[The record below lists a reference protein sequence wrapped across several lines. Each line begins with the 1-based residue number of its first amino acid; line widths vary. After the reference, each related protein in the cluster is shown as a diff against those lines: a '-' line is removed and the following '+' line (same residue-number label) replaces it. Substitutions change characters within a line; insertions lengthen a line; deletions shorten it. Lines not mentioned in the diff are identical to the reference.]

1 MTDSP
6 TRSQFEDFIY
16 NEVALI
22 DEWRL
27 DEWLALFAEDATYH
41 VPPTGTHDQ
50 DPSKVLFYVA
60 DDYKRLQQ
68 RVVRLN
74 KREAHVEF
82 PHSLLRH
89 AITNVRVLK
98 AENGV
103 ADVTCNF
110 ITYRSKNKT
119 VETYFGMSVYKIDY
133 SSKSWK
139 IKAKRSELDMDMLYP
154 GKVSVII

>member
-1 MTDSP
+1 MTATP

-16 NEVALI
+16 NEVALV

-50 DPSKVLFYVA
+50 DPGKVLFYVA
-60 DDYKRLQQ
+60 DDYERLKQ
-68 RVVRLN
+68 RVIRLN

-89 AITNVRVLK
+89 SITNVRILK
-98 AENGV
+98 AEDGV
-103 ADVTCNF
+103 AEVTCNF
-110 ITYRSKNKT
+110 ITHRSKNKT
-119 VETYFGMSVYKIDY
+119 VETYFGMNVYTIDY
-133 SSKSWK
+133 SGEVWK

-154 GKVSVII
+154 GKVSIII